1 MQQEE
6 AVIHVN
12 IADGG
17 TGLIVGGQIRQ
28 FIVITESFARMTR
41 TDTAGNIYLLADD
54 ILPYLVDSLD
64 VGAVTRNGCL
74 LYTSPSP
81 RDLSTSRMP
90 SSA

>member
-1 MQQEE
+1 MQQKE

-17 TGLIVGGQIRQ
+17 TGLIVGSQIRQ

-64 VGAVTRNGCL
+64 VELSPVMAA
-74 LYTSPSP
+74 TSAIPEY
-81 RDLSTSRMP
+81 M
-90 SSA
+90 

>member
-1 MQQEE
+1 MQQKE

-17 TGLIVGGQIRQ
+17 TGLIVGSQIRQ

-54 ILPYLVDSLD
+54 ILPYLVKFEVLEEEKKR
-64 VGAVTRNGCL
+64 VKPT
-74 LYTSPSP
+74 TE
-81 RDLSTSRMP
+81 
-90 SSA
+90 